1 MELYCQELKV
11 DHAQAGSEA
20 GWIQDQVGFC
30 KIYLQKPIHTVIKE
44 NIFAD
49 VTEVLCKKRSLAH

>member
-44 NIFAD
+44 KIFLLMLLGYSA
-49 VTEVLCKKRSLAH
+49 KSAR

>member
-1 MELYCQELKV
+1 MELYCQELKL
-11 DHAQAGSEA
+11 DHAQVGSET

-44 NIFAD
+44 KIFLLMLLRYSA
-49 VTEVLCKKRSLAH
+49 KSAR